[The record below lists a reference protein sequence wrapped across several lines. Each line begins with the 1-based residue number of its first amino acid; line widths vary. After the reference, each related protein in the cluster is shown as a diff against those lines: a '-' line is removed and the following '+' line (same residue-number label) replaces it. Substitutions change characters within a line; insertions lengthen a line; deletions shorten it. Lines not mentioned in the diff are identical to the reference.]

1 MEVLCLQEAKL
12 IEAKARNNMYFI
24 EYTVK
29 KPAQEQKHL
38 LSAVALGFNGRSVA
52 DNLPCPFGNSISI
65 CVLHCC
71 MSRRLCNTTY
81 NHPHSWPL
89 PHAADSIL
97 HAQSWLSRHCCKEYC
112 ELETV
117 NKRVRCEACIT
128 CRYNRLYTVTGQCKE
143 SELSQY
149 KGTLQ
154 SVLQTFVPPEL
165 PPY

>member
-52 DNLPCPFGNSISI
+52 DNLPCPFWNSMSI

-71 MSRRLCNTTY
+71 MSRRLCIHNIESSTLLAFAT
-81 NHPHSWPL
+81 
-89 PHAADSIL
+89 
-97 HAQSWLSRHCCKEYC
+97 CCRQY
-112 ELETV
+112 L
-117 NKRVRCEACIT
+117 ACT
-128 CRYNRLYTVTGQCKE
+128 KLAFKA
-143 SELSQY
+143 S
-149 KGTLQ
+149 LQ
-154 SVLQTFVPPEL
+154 GVL
-165 PPY
+165 